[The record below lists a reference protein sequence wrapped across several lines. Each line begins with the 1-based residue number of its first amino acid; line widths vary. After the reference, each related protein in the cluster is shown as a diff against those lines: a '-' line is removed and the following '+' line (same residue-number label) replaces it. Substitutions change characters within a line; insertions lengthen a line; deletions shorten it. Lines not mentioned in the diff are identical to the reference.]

1 MNIHKNLVFYLFI
14 LPFLGL
20 TQNSEVFLINPSFE
34 DTPHMGVP
42 GTSIVGW
49 IDCGQRKFIGESPPD
64 IHPAQGGDGFWQNNL
79 PAADGSTYLG
89 MVVRD
94 NNTYETV
101 GQQLSQPLLKNQCYS
116 FTIFLSRA
124 ARYVSM
130 THMTQAPGNY
140 TTPIVLRIWGG
151 RFACDEFELLA
162 ESDAVDNTSWQIN
175 TFTIKPKRDINFISF
190 AAFYKTPTLFP
201 YNGNIL
207 VDGASS
213 FKKIICPGEEPIA
226 VLDNKTTHT
235 NNSTNKTSTS
245 KLNNTTK
252 SEIAATSE
260 KPKVPF
266 TPKILTELDAK
277 KVKKGQ
283 IIELKNLHFLPDS
296 FNITSKSKPILDDL
310 AGFLNST
317 DNVKVEIG
325 GHTNSVPSDEYCD
338 KLSTARAKSVAEYL
352 IANGVEQSKVQ
363 FKGYGKRNPIMSN
376 KTQNGRLR
384 NQRVEIKILNVE

>member
-1 MNIHKNLVFYLFI
+1 MKIFKSLVFFFFI
-14 LPFLGL
+14 LVCVGIS
-20 TQNSEVFLINPSFE
+20 QNGEVFISNASFE
-34 DTPHMGVP
+34 DIPHMGVP
-42 GTSIVGW
+42 GTSIEGW

-64 IHPAQGGDGFWQNNL
+64 IHPAPGGDGFWQNNL

-116 FTIFLSRA
+116 FTIFLARA

-151 RFACDEFELLA
+151 RYACDEFELLA

-175 TFTIKPKRDINFISF
+175 TFTIKPKRDINFLSF

-213 FKKIICPGEEPIA
+213 FTRITCPGEEPIA
-226 VLDNKTTHT
+226 VVESKTTQH
-235 NNSTNKTSTS
+235 NNSPSKTPTSTT
-245 KLNNTTK
+245 KPNNTTK
-252 SEIAATSE
+252 PDVKTNTENQKNS
-260 KPKVPF
+260 F
-266 TPKILTELDAK
+266 TPKILTELDSK
-277 KVKKGQ
+277 K
-283 IIELKNLHFLPDS
+283 N
-296 FNITSKSKPILDDL
+296 
-310 AGFLNST
+310 
-317 DNVKVEIG
+317 
-325 GHTNSVPSDEYCD
+325 
-338 KLSTARAKSVAEYL
+338 
-352 IANGVEQSKVQ
+352 
-363 FKGYGKRNPIMSN
+363 
-376 KTQNGRLR
+376 
-384 NQRVEIKILNVE
+384 